1 MLDWSIELFSPCA
14 TCREGDIASL
24 LCVCVYMCAS
34 PLGYGQDPKKTLA
47 RMCIEFRTT
56 VCYGKKNHLFPI
68 KLDKHLFKDRLTN
81 TIFNMNYRC
90 DLTVETFDSLLQN

>member
-1 MLDWSIELFSPCA
+1 M
-14 TCREGDIASL
+14 
-24 LCVCVYMCAS
+24 CVYICAS

-47 RMCIEFRTT
+47 RMSIEFRTT